1 MANKVT
7 CYSAHV
13 TNDIGVSVG
22 GKNEKSFFPVELV
35 EVVPWILNILRQRAK
50 PQCDH
55 RTHQWDHIMP
65 AGLTP
70 DPQRKAKFL

>member
-35 EVVPWILNILRQRAK
+35 EVVPWDTK
-50 PQCDH
+50 HP
-55 RTHQWDHIMP
+55 
-65 AGLTP
+65 
-70 DPQRKAKFL
+70 KAKGQTTV